1 MVTLPVRAAAQA
13 CAITKGNWAIPI
25 SRLNYHFTR
34 KCYRLPKLVVNF
46 RIAAIV
52 LATHIHFCK
61 YKCFQWALYLL
72 HKDMV
77 IKAIPN
83 DRQIHA

>member
-34 KCYRLPKLVVNF
+34 N
-46 RIAAIV
+46 
-52 LATHIHFCK
+52 ATDYQARREFQDSSDSAGHSHSFCK

-72 HKDMV
+72 YKDMV
-77 IKAIPN
+77 VKAIPN